1 MRIWIKPL
9 SLHNLMD
16 DQPCFQSFHAGH
28 LDHHH
33 NLEVDAILWSM
44 LIVLILI
51 AMTAFFV
58 ATEFA
63 IVKLRPSRV
72 NQLVA
77 EGVPQAKAVQKVTTH
92 VNEYLS
98 ACQLGIT
105 IASLG
110 IGWLGEP
117 AFVRLFAPLFELL
130 ELPYAIQHLLSFIF
144 GFTVVTYISVV
155 VGELLPKTI
164 ALFYAEPLALRFAM
178 PIIWFYRILF
188 PFIWL
193 LNNSANS
200 LARLL
205 GFHPEQANEQA
216 HSEDEIL
223 LILSNSLAS
232 GEITKTEYGYVNRI
246 FSFDELSAKE
256 IMVPRTA
263 MVVLYADRSLQDVW
277 RTIRREQYTRFP
289 VARDNK
295 DHIIGIINTKQLFL
309 EADHQMDYPWERV
322 IRPVLMMPETA
333 PIKAVLRRMQQEHS
347 HMAILLD
354 EYGGT
359 AGLITIEDILEE
371 IVGEIRDEFD
381 EDEVR
386 EIAKLTERR
395 YLMDGVTPL
404 VHVTQLV
411 HVDFDDDEADT
422 IGGWLINRN
431 SELRVGQKL
440 NYGPLTFIVKRKEK
454 HRIKLVEMLVSESHP
469 ISVSPHHA

>member
-1 MRIWIKPL
+1 MKAMIVHS
-9 SLHNLMD
+9 SLAAPDPVMILLLL
-16 DQPCFQSFHAGH
+16 Q
-28 LDHHH
+28 
-33 NLEVDAILWSM
+33 LEVGAILWK
-44 LIVLILI
+44 LLFVLFLI

-72 NQLVA
+72 NQLVD
-77 EGVPQAKAVQKVTTH
+77 EGVPHALAVKKVTTH
-92 VNEYLS
+92 MNEYLS

-110 IGWLGEP
+110 LGWLGEP
-117 AFVRLFAPLFELL
+117 TFVQLFAPLLTL
-130 ELPYAIQHLLSFIF
+130 VGLSGAVMHLLSFII
-144 GFTVVTYISVV
+144 GFSVITYISVV
-155 VGELLPKTI
+155 VGELLPKTV
-164 ALFYAEPLALRFAM
+164 ALVHAEAMALRFAV

-193 LNNSANS
+193 LNESANA

-205 GFHPEQANEQA
+205 GFHPERIHDQA
-216 HSEDEIL
+216 HTEEEIR

-232 GEITKTEYGYVNRI
+232 GEITNTEYGYVNRI

-263 MVVLYADRSLQDVW
+263 MVCLYADRSLQDIW
-277 RTIRREQYTRFP
+277 RTVRREQYTRFP

-295 DHIIGIINTKQLFL
+295 DQIIGMINTKQLFL
-309 EADHQMDYPWERV
+309 EADHQLDYPWERV
-322 IRPVLMMPETA
+322 IRPVLMLPETA
-333 PIKAVLRRMQQEHS
+333 PIKTVLRRMQREHL
-347 HMAILLD
+347 HMAVLLD

-386 EIAKLTERR
+386 EITKLTEGR
-395 YLMDGVTPL
+395 YLMDGITPL

-411 HVDFDDDEADT
+411 QVAFNDDEADT
-422 IGGWLINRN
+422 IGGWLIHRN

-440 NYGPLTFIVKRKEK
+440 TYGPLTFIVKRKER
-454 HRIKLVEMLVSESHP
+454 HRIKLVEMLVNASQPSD
-469 ISVSPHHA
+469 